1 MEREY
6 LAEYDMIIQKDKEEG
21 KDFNMLAYKDLK
33 KAQYYFKYLRE
44 NEKLYKSEPDWR
56 EKEQNLT

>member
-6 LAEYDMIIQKDKEEG
+6 LAEYDRLIQKDKEEG

-56 EKEQNLT
+56 E